1 MFQFMKIVNF
11 FFILCSEFLIAQR
24 DSTLLNNYKKKII
37 KLDENIITA
46 TRTNRQLSS
55 IPLAANIIS
64 NKEIRETNSIRLSN
78 IINEQTGLIT
88 ISDYGGGE
96 GIQLQGI
103 DSQYV
108 LILIDGVPVIGRS
121 AGTLDLKRI
130 SLGNIEQIEVV
141 KGASSSLY
149 GNEALGGVI
158 NIITKAPQDGFKSS
172 INYRAESFNG
182 HDFNSNFNY
191 KKNKSGLTFFAN
203 TYKSDGYDLINTDS
217 LNTVEPF
224 RNFTLN
230 SKIKHDFSEKKS
242 VLFSLRYFNQKQN
255 NAAPQNL
262 TGESNIEEWNGLIKF
277 DIEFNKELESYFEF
291 YTTQYSSKEYLNYN
305 DGNSFSS
312 SFYKQFFI
320 RPEFRTT
327 YSINNFKLTGGA
339 GINHEKIERTN
350 FYGVPEFSSPY
361 VYLQF
366 DGYIFE
372 SANIIIGARY
382 DNHSQ
387 YRSQFSPKAAVIFNF
402 NEKISLK
409 GSIGYGFKAPEFRQ
423 LYFNFTNS
431 TIGYSVLGYNVTN
444 KLLSQLNA
452 DGQIVKILHTESEY
466 EGRLGAETS
475 ASTNF
480 GIKYIPSNKLNFNL
494 NIFRNN
500 ISNLIETRVIARK
513 TNGQN
518 IFGYYNIS
526 NVYTQGLEL
535 NIEWNFNDFITF
547 SGGYQLLI
555 AKDKQAKDAFNDNQV
570 YARLNPGESSFLLN
584 KHDYLGL
591 FNRSKN
597 MANFKIFY
605 KNVNIGL
612 DANLRAVYRGKY
624 ALIDSNSNKFYD
636 KYDNSI
642 SDYSIWDLSINKNLN
657 KKFRMGFGVDNLF
670 DFKNPENTSNIAGR
684 IIYLNIN
691 INH

>member
-1 MFQFMKIVNF
+1 MIQLMKIVNF
-11 FFILCSEFLIAQR
+11 FFVLCSQVLIAQK
-24 DSTLLNNYKKKII
+24 DSIFVKNNKKII
-37 KLDENIITA
+37 KLDETIITA
-46 TRTNRQLSS
+46 TRTKRQLSS
-55 IPLAANIIS
+55 IPLSANIIS
-64 NKEIRETNSIRLSN
+64 NKEIRQTNSIRLSN
-78 IINEQTGLIT
+78 ILNEQSGLIT

-108 LILIDGVPVIGRS
+108 LILIDGVPIIGRS

-130 SLGNIEQIEVV
+130 SLGNIEKIEVV

-158 NIITKAPQDGFKSS
+158 NIITKMPLDGFESS
-172 INYRAESFNG
+172 INYRADSFDG

-203 TYKSDGYDLINTDS
+203 TYKSEGYDLIESDS
-217 LNTVEPF
+217 LKTVEPF

-230 SKIKHDFSEKKS
+230 SKIKHDFSKKKS

-255 NAAPQNL
+255 NVGSENL
-262 TGESNIEEWNGLIKF
+262 TGESIIDEWNGLIKF
-277 DIEFNKELESYFEF
+277 DIKFNKKLESYLEL
-291 YTTQYSSKEYLNYN
+291 YTTQYSSKEYLSYN
-305 DGNSFSS
+305 DGGPFSS
-312 SFYKQFFI
+312 SSYKQFFS
-320 RPEFRTT
+320 RPELRTT
-327 YSINNFKLTGGA
+327 YSKNNLTLTGGV
-339 GINHEKIERTN
+339 GINLEKIERTN
-350 FYGVPEFSSPY
+350 FYGIPEFSSPY
-361 VYLQF
+361 VYLQY
-366 DGYIFE
+366 DDYILE
-372 SANIIIGARY
+372 STNIIIGARY

-387 YRSQFSPKAAVIFNF
+387 YKSQFSPKAAVIFNF
-402 NEKISLK
+402 DDKISVK

-431 TIGYSVLGYNVTN
+431 TVGYSVLGYNVAN
-444 KLLSQLNA
+444 KLLSQLNS
-452 DGQIVKILHTESEY
+452 DGQIVKILHSESEN
-466 EGRLGAETS
+466 EGRLKAETS
-475 ASTNF
+475 ASINF
-480 GIKYIPSNKLNFNL
+480 GIKYIPFNKLNFNL

-518 IFGYYNIS
+518 VFGYYNIN

-535 NIEWNFNDFITF
+535 NSEWNISDFISI

-555 AKDKQAKDAFNDNQV
+555 AKDKQAQDAFSDNQV
-570 YARLNPGESSFLLN
+570 YARLNPGESSFLLD
-584 KHDYLGL
+584 KDDYLGL

-597 MANFKIFY
+597 MANIKIFY
-605 KNVNIGL
+605 KNVSLGL
-612 DANLRAVYRGKY
+612 DANIRVVYRGKY

-636 KYDNSI
+636 KYDNFI
-642 SDYSIWDLSINKNLN
+642 SDYSIWDFSINKDLN
-657 KKFRMGFGVDNLF
+657 KNFKMGFGMDNFF
-670 DFKNPENTSNIAGR
+670 DFKNPENISNIAGR

-691 INH
+691 VNH